1 MLLSNKLIFVI
12 TFFTERDRIEK
23 EMVSMEMRR
32 VVVTGVG
39 AVTPLG
45 TDVETTWKNIIEG
58 KSGVGPMTRVNA
70 DEYPAKVAAQIN
82 DFNPELF
89 MERKDARKMD
99 RFTQYAVAS
108 ALMAVKD
115 ANLTINEE
123 NAERVGVWIGS
134 GIGGMETFEQQY
146 EIFMNRG
153 YRRVSPFFVPMLIP
167 DMAAGQV
174 SITLGAKGFNSC
186 TVTACATGTNSIGD
200 AFKVIQRGDADAMI
214 TGGAEAPITK
224 MSVAGFCAN
233 TALSTNPDPL
243 TASRPFD
250 KNRDGFVIGEGAGII
265 VLEELESALA
275 RGAKIYGE
283 IVGYGATGD
292 AYHITAPAPG
302 GEGGARAM
310 KMALKDAGM
319 RPEDIDYINAH
330 GTSTEYN
337 DKYET
342 LAVKSVFGEHAYK
355 LAMSSTKSMTGH
367 LLGAAGGV
375 EAIFSVLAMTDSIL
389 PPTINYETP
398 DPECDLDYVVNHAR
412 PQEIQSVMS
421 NSLGFGGHNATI
433 IFKKYV

>member
-1 MLLSNKLIFVI
+1 M
-12 TFFTERDRIEK
+12 EK
-23 EMVSMEMRR
+23 RR

-45 TDVETTWKNIIEG
+45 NDAETTWKHILEG
-58 KSGVGPMTRVNA
+58 KSGIGPLTRVNA
-70 DEYPAKVAAQIN
+70 DEYPAKVAGEST
-82 DFNPELF
+82 DFDPEAF
-89 MERKDARKMD
+89 MDRKDARKMD
-99 RFTQYAVAS
+99 RFTQFAVAS
-108 ALMAVKD
+108 AIMAVKD
-115 ANLTINEE
+115 ADLTINEE
-123 NAERVGVWIGS
+123 NSHRVGVWIGS
-134 GIGGMETFEQQY
+134 GIGGMETFEQQF
-146 EIFMNRG
+146 EIFQKRG
-153 YRRVSPFFVPMLIP
+153 YKRVSPFFVPMLIP

-174 SITLGAKGFNSC
+174 SIILGARGFNSC

-200 AFKVIQRGDADAMI
+200 AFKVIQRGDADAMV

-233 TALSTNPDPL
+233 TALSTNPDPQ

-265 VLEELESALA
+265 VLEELEHALA
-275 RGAKIYGE
+275 RGAKIYAE

-310 KMALKDAGM
+310 KMAINDGGLK
-319 RPEDIDYINAH
+319 PEEIDYVNAH

-337 DKYET
+337 DKFET
-342 LAVKSVFGEHAYK
+342 LAVKEVFGEHAYK
-355 LAMSSTKSMTGH
+355 LAISSTKSMTGH

-375 EAIFSVLAMTDSIL
+375 EAIFTVLAIRDSMA

-398 DPECDLDYVVNHAR
+398 DPECDLDYVANKAR
-412 PQEIQSVMS
+412 PKEIKAAMS

-433 IFKKYV
+433 VFKKYE

>member
-1 MLLSNKLIFVI
+1 M
-12 TFFTERDRIEK
+12 EK
-23 EMVSMEMRR
+23 RR

-45 TDVETTWKNIIEG
+45 LDVETTWKNIIDG
-58 KSGVGPMTRVNA
+58 KSGIGPLTRVNA

-82 DFNPELF
+82 DFNPEVF
-89 MERKDARKMD
+89 MDRKDARKMD

-108 ALMAVKD
+108 AIMAVKD

-123 NAERVGVWIGS
+123 NSHRVGVWIGS
-134 GIGGMETFEQQY
+134 GIGGMETFEEQY
-146 EIFMNRG
+146 EIFQKRG

-167 DMAAGQV
+167 DMATGQV
-174 SITLGAKGFNSC
+174 SITLGARGFNNCS
-186 TVTACATGTNSIGD
+186 VTACATGTNSIGD
-200 AFKVIQRGDADAMI
+200 AFKVIQRGDADVMVS
-214 TGGAEAPITK
+214 GGAEAPITK

-233 TALSTNPDPL
+233 TALSTNPDPQ

-250 KNRDGFVIGEGAGII
+250 KNRDGFVIGEGAGIV
-265 VLEELESALA
+265 VLEELEHALA
-275 RGAKIYGE
+275 RGAKIYAE
-283 IVGYGATGD
+283 IIGYGATGD

-310 KMALKDAGM
+310 KMAISDGGLK
-319 RPEDIDYINAH
+319 PEDMDYINAH

-337 DKYET
+337 DKFET
-342 LAVKSVFGEHAYK
+342 LAVKEVFGEHAYK

-375 EAIFSVLAMTDSIL
+375 EAIFTVLAIKDSIL
-389 PPTINYETP
+389 PPTINYETS
-398 DPECDLDYVVNHAR
+398 DPECDLDYVVNKAR
-412 PQEIQSVMS
+412 PQEIKVAMS

-433 IFKKYV
+433 VFKKYE